1 MRKDL
6 KKFIRE
12 YEICQQNKY
21 ENTSPAVLLQPL
33 PIPTQIWSDISMDFI
48 EGLPLSHG
56 HSMILVVVD
65 RLSKYN
71 HFFFYPYHIPIL
83 FLKFLSYS
91 LLTFLNFMG
100 CLLLLSQIETQPFLV
115 LFGRNFFASKGLLY
129 NSVLVI
135 TLKLT
140 GKLRL

>member
-6 KKFIRE
+6 RKFIRE
-12 YEICQQNKY
+12 CEICQQNKY

-33 PIPTQIWSDISMDFI
+33 PIPTQIWSDISIDFI

-71 HFFFYPYHIPIL
+71 HFFLSLSHPYIV
-83 FLKFLSYS
+83 LK
-91 LLTFLNFMG
+91 
-100 CLLLLSQIETQPFLV
+100 V
-115 LFGRNFFASKGLLY
+115 A
-129 NSVLVI
+129 
-135 TLKLT
+135 
-140 GKLRL
+140 